1 MLEYNRIHTSI
12 DTEWMHT
19 YIPECWAAFVPLK
32 AEYYKG
38 SHLFKIFSNDLN
50 QITVNNDLAARL
62 YYAHNLLLLL
72 LLLKDLDGYGIYLIT
87 LNLLT

>member
-1 MLEYNRIHTSI
+1 MLEYRKIHTSI

-38 SHLFKIFSNDLN
+38 MFIAFM
-50 QITVNNDLAARL
+50 
-62 YYAHNLLLLL
+62 
-72 LLLKDLDGYGIYLIT
+72 
-87 LNLLT
+87 